1 MLAGL
6 VARVKK
12 LRTKLMV
19 GDLRRTEVVFVVVD
33 DGLVWAREGF
43 GLLYWNETRSR
54 AYKAAMTCCHFSRS
68 RSIDYHYNE
77 VYSGTRLLITFE
89 GRGKMGLNDR

>member
-19 GDLRRTEVVFVVVD
+19 GDLRGTEVVFVVVGDELLWRERGLACFIGMRVLESLQSGD
-33 DGLVWAREGF
+33 DV
-43 GLLYWNETRSR
+43 LL
-54 AYKAAMTCCHFSRS
+54 F
-68 RSIDYHYNE
+68 
-77 VYSGTRLLITFE
+77 F
-89 GRGKMGLNDR
+89 

>member
-19 GDLRRTEVVFVVVD
+19 GDLRETEVVFVVVD
-33 DGLVWAREGF
+33 DGLLWRERGLA
-43 GLLYWNETRSR
+43 LLYWNATPFR
-54 AYKAAMTCCHFSRS
+54 AYKAAMTCYYFSRS
-68 RSIDYHYNE
+68 RSTVTTMKSSMARNY
-77 VYSGTRLLITFE
+77 
-89 GRGKMGLNDR
+89 